1 MNGVDVL
8 KLLSRM
14 AADTS
19 SIATWLEQQHI
30 ILILSRDKFSQ
41 LNKTLNIDISSSV
54 CFAKLLGNVVT
65 Q

>member
-1 MNGVDVL
+1 
-8 KLLSRM
+8 M

-19 SIATWLEQQHI
+19 SIATWLEQPHI

-41 LNKTLNIDISSSV
+41 YNKTFNTDISSIV
-54 CFAKLLGNVVT
+54 LLGYVVT